1 MASLKTKVELYLGR
15 KFTDD
20 EVFITKASETG
31 WETKIVKWNISSEKA
46 EPTQEQLDAL
56 EAAATTVDTNKL
68 VHRNRRT
75 AYGKI
80 GDQLDLLYKD
90 MAADKGDKNG
100 EWFKAVKKVKD
111 DNPKS

>member
-20 EVFITKASETG
+20 ECFITTAHETN
-31 WETKIVKWNISSEKA
+31 WETKIVKWTIAEK
-46 EPTQEQLDAL
+46 EQPTQEQLDAL
-56 EAAATTVDTNKL
+56 DAAATTEDTNRK
-68 VHRNRRT
+68 VRRT
-75 AYGKI
+75 PRISYGEI

-90 MAADKGDKNG
+90 MVADKGDKTG
-100 EWFKAVKKVKD
+100 DWFKAIKKVKD

>member
-15 KFTDD
+15 KFTD
-20 EVFITKASETG
+20 EECFITTAHETN
-31 WETKIVKWNISSEKA
+31 WETKIVKWTIEEKSQ
-46 EPTQEQLDAL
+46 PTQEELDAL
-56 EAAATTVDTNKL
+56 EAAATTADTN
-68 VHRNRRT
+68 RNVRRT
-75 AYGKI
+75 RRISYGEI

-90 MAADKGDKNG
+90 MAADKGDKTG